1 MTLKYLRMN
10 SIRLSQELF
19 RHLSFI
25 VVVFLPYEHSNMCLN
40 GFLTQSCAIHVLVLK
55 SHTRVAPYKF
65 ESDGQLNTYCINKH
79 TFLPSLHKHSMAQSA
94 YKFWFRVGSIQRGF
108 PFVDQLTSVRLLR

>member
-1 MTLKYLRMN
+1 MGMALKYLQMN

-55 SHTRVAPYKF
+55 SHTRVAPYVQ
-65 ESDGQLNTYCINKH
+65 DAARY
-79 TFLPSLHKHSMAQSA
+79 
-94 YKFWFRVGSIQRGF
+94 
-108 PFVDQLTSVRLLR
+108 

>member
-55 SHTRVAPYKF
+55 SHTRVAPYGETSLSTSGQRSGHQMTNGHS
-65 ESDGQLNTYCINKH
+65 ESTMVDSERYG
-79 TFLPSLHKHSMAQSA
+79 
-94 YKFWFRVGSIQRGF
+94 GS
-108 PFVDQLTSVRLLR
+108 